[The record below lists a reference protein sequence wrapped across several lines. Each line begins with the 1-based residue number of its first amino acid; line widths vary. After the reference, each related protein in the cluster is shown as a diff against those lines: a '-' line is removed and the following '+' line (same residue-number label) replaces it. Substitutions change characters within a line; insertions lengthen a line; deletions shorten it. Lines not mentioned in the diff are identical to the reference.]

1 MFGDQVWKYPQTTT
15 VNPNFQRAAVTLK
28 NMWLAQPGNENQEIA
43 GVFALD
49 PVFLQSL
56 IGATGSVK
64 LSDGK
69 VLDGTNTV
77 KFFLNELYVD
87 HPIYKEQNAYTNKAS
102 KTIMT
107 HVFSG
112 VGTSTLSPM
121 LKALRQTSANGH
133 FKLWMAQEEEL
144 AALVQ
149 TKVFDANVA
158 GMIPG
163 SVEQP
168 KAGVYVTEA
177 KPSKLSWY
185 LSLIHI

>member
-1 MFGDQVWKYPQTTT
+1 
-15 VNPNFQRAAVTLK
+15 
-28 NMWLAQPGNENQEIA
+28 
-43 GVFALD
+43 
-49 PVFLQSL
+49 
-56 IGATGSVK
+56 
-64 LSDGK
+64 
-69 VLDGTNTV
+69 
-77 KFFLNELYVD
+77 
-87 HPIYKEQNAYTNKAS
+87 
-102 KTIMT
+102 MT

-168 KAGVYVTEA
+168 KAGV
-177 KPSKLSWY
+177 S
-185 LSLIHI
+185 